1 MGSGT
6 FRNPFFTKEPVMTQ
20 IDKLL
25 YTGRTHTSSGGR
37 DGGRRHQSGAVVRR
51 VVINLV

>member
-1 MGSGT
+1 
-6 FRNPFFTKEPVMTQ
+6 MTQ

-37 DGGRRHQSGAVVRR
+37 RHQSGAVVRR